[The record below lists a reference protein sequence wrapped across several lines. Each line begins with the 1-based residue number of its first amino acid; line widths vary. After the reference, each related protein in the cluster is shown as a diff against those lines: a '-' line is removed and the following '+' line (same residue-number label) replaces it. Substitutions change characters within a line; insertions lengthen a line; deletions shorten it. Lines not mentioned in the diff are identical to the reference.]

1 MSLAP
6 LELQAGELTPYILLD
21 AEKKVCMFKGRCI
34 PENPNQYF
42 LSILNW
48 IEGLKNLKNDHLDI
62 ICKIQYFNTASA
74 KYLLEIFKRLETVAI
89 EGGNK
94 ITLNWYYETDDDD
107 MKEAGEHF
115 ADLVKLPFNLT
126 ELSEEEFDS

>member
-1 MSLAP
+1 MSVAP
-6 LELQAGELTPYILLD
+6 LEIQGGELTPYILLD
-21 AEKKVCMFKGRCI
+21 ADKKVCIFKGRCI

-48 IEGLKNLKNDHLDI
+48 IEGLKDFKNDKLDI

-74 KYLLEIFKRLETVAI
+74 KYLLEIFKRLEKVAA
-89 EGGNK
+89 EGSNI
-94 ITLNWYYETDDDD
+94 ITLHWYFEIDDDD

-115 ADLVKLPFNLT
+115 SDLVKIPFKFF
-126 ELSEEEFDS
+126 EVSEEEFDS